1 MTTQI
6 VILAAG
12 MGSRLGRSLPKPLT
26 ELNDGRSIMQ
36 QQFDN
41 IHQAFGADVSVTSV
55 VGYKLEH
62 IVEAFPDATYVYNE
76 RYDQTNTSK
85 SLLRALQASKDGGV
99 LWMNGDVVFDPEA
112 LVRAGDLVARDQ
124 SFVSVN
130 TAKVS
135 DEEVKY
141 TTDANG
147 HIRELSKTVVAG
159 DEVDADGLAEPAD
172 HGLGELLDVAVRVG
186 RVLDLLVGHL
196 RGVDADER
204 TVGGDEV
211 TGAHERFGVEHDVA
225 VHPQHAAVLRRLQGA
240 QQGLAGVG
248 LVVALVVDER
258 RLGEGLDD
266 VLELV
271 ADDDRDLHVGA
282 EGLVDVVELLLHDA
296 AAVAEFGERLRQ
308 RAAESAAHARREDHD
323 LSRHGPSP

>member
-26 ELNDGRSIMQ
+26 ELNDGRTIMR

-41 IHQAFGADVSVTSV
+41 IHQAFGNDVTVTIV

-62 IVEAFPDATYVYNE
+62 IIEAFPHANFVYNE
-76 RYDQTNTSK
+76 QYDQTNTSK

-124 SFVSVN
+124 SFVSIN

-141 TTDANG
+141 TVNAEGFID
-147 HIRELSKTVVAG
+147 ELSKTVVG
-159 DEVDADGLAEPAD
+159 
-172 HGLGELLDVAVRVG
+172 GLGEAVGINFVSSRDKASLVHHLSKVG
-186 RVLDLLVGHL
+186 DQDYFERGIELAIASEKLRFVPVDISDLYAVEIDFAEDL
-196 RGVDADER
+196 ER
-204 TVGGDEV
+204 ANLFV
-211 TGAHERFGVEHDVA
+211 
-225 VHPQHAAVLRRLQGA
+225 
-240 QQGLAGVG
+240 
-248 LVVALVVDER
+248 
-258 RLGEGLDD
+258 
-266 VLELV
+266 
-271 ADDDRDLHVGA
+271 
-282 EGLVDVVELLLHDA
+282 
-296 AAVAEFGERLRQ
+296 
-308 RAAESAAHARREDHD
+308 
-323 LSRHGPSP
+323 

>member
-26 ELNDGRSIMQ
+26 TLSDGRSIMQ
-36 QQFDN
+36 QQMDN
-41 IHQAFGADVSVTSV
+41 IHQAFGRDVTITTV

-62 IVEAFPDATYVYNE
+62 IIDAFPSANYVYNE

-85 SLLRALQASKDGGV
+85 SLLRALQATRDGGV

-141 TTDANG
+141 TTDERG
-147 HIRELSKTVVAG
+147 YIKELSKTVKN
-159 DEVDADGLAEPAD
+159 
-172 HGLGELLDVAVRVG
+172 GLGEAVGINFVSRDDKATLIRQLQRVG
-186 RVLDLLVGHL
+186 DQDYFERGIELAIEQNGLKFQPVDISDLYAVEIDFAEDL
-196 RGVDADER
+196 ER
-204 TVGGDEV
+204 ANLFV
-211 TGAHERFGVEHDVA
+211 
-225 VHPQHAAVLRRLQGA
+225 
-240 QQGLAGVG
+240 
-248 LVVALVVDER
+248 
-258 RLGEGLDD
+258 
-266 VLELV
+266 
-271 ADDDRDLHVGA
+271 
-282 EGLVDVVELLLHDA
+282 
-296 AAVAEFGERLRQ
+296 
-308 RAAESAAHARREDHD
+308 
-323 LSRHGPSP
+323 